1 MSKTKRAIREK
12 FRWDVFVRD
21 GGKCRVCGAPGVDAH
36 HINDRSTMPGGGYF
50 LGNGITLCAGCHVK
64 AEEFHR
70 TGIAVPGYSP
80 EDLFHLINEAS
91 HDKRSACR

>member
-1 MSKTKRAIREK
+1 MSKSKRSIRDK

-21 GGKCRVCGAPGVDAH
+21 GGKCRVCGKPGVDAH
-36 HINDRSTMPGGGYF
+36 HIVDRNEALGGGYF

-70 TGIAVPGYSP
+70 TGVAVPGYSP
-80 EDLFHLINEAS
+80 DDLFDLIKGSN
-91 HDKRSACR
+91 HG